1 MKVFDLH
8 FLQLWKV
15 STLISS
21 LVRYFLSFC
30 YYFFDILS
38 YFGILTW
45 IIDKVGAVISKISFT
60 KVRKFLFDSNDVLG
74 NTEALAVVRDQLSV
88 LKENRLLTFGIMSMS
103 SVSGSI
109 LGAYLSM
116 VPATYI
122 FSAIPLNC
130 INALILANVLNPV
143 EVSKKKTLFTHLQN
157 MKKGFLFY
165 YFKQYVSWDEYGYRY
180 FSYGNWLCSFN
191 SMFKWD
197 FRIFVTGLTI
207 QKIFSIIF
215 SPFAFYSVYQAV
227 MLCM

>member
-1 MKVFDLH
+1 MKEFDLH
-8 FLQLWKV
+8 FLHLWTV
-15 STLISS
+15 HTLISS
-21 LVRYFLSFC
+21 LVHYFLSSLLLL
-30 YYFFDILS
+30 FFDILS

-45 IIDKVGAVISKISFT
+45 IIDKVGAVISKISRLPKLESF
-60 KVRKFLFDSNDVLG
+60 FSIQMMFLG

-143 EVSKKKTLFTHLQN
+143 EVTKEEDVVYTPSKHEKKDFFLLFQT
-157 MKKGFLFY
+157 
-165 YFKQYVSWDEYGYRY
+165 V
-180 FSYGNWLCSFN
+180 C
-191 SMFKWD
+191 
-197 FRIFVTGLTI
+197 
-207 QKIFSIIF
+207 
-215 SPFAFYSVYQAV
+215 
-227 MLCM
+227 

>member
-45 IIDKVGAVISKISFT
+45 IIDKVGAVISKISRLPKLESF
-60 KVRKFLFDSNDVLG
+60 FSIQMMFLG

-143 EVSKKKTLFTHLQN
+143 EVSKEEDVVYTPSKHE
-157 MKKGFLFY
+157 KGFLFY

-207 QKIFSIIF
+207 QKS
-215 SPFAFYSVYQAV
+215 SPLSLVLLHFTRFIRQ
-227 MLCM
+227 